1 VNKREIL
8 ALFST
13 LIGEIRN
20 YHEVRDAVSPRLDI
34 TFVDRDASAKA
45 LCMNGYTVAGTP
57 LYVSI
62 LTNSPSHTRGNKNS
76 ADDRRNLYVLG
87 LPFALSKN
95 EFAALFSQYGTVS
108 HCVILATVDNSSR
121 RRGFVVMS
129 SHEEAKRAMA
139 ALTRTQVKGH
149 AIDVSWA
156 VVQRSQGFLD
166 GGDRAMLLDS
176 RSNMP
181 SPSPAPFERQRV
193 MTSDSS
199 DSSLE
204 SHDADPASL
213 TTSFVPTTSLLV
225 TNLPTLLF
233 SQAQDLH
240 PLFFPFGRIEKLEIV
255 QVSPLGTMSVLV
267 QYSRASVAQEAK
279 ESLSGQLYGSYQ
291 IEARFV
297 RPATSM
303 LLDLNRGLSDSDS
316 ISVDKPTHASTG
328 PHNAISIPQG
338 GLINGDRLSC
348 NPCNI
353 MNSSAAMNN
362 FGMSNTGAAY
372 DFATMHSRQSSVSS
386 NQAFSSNAFDD
397 LHDFGQV
404 RASSG

>member
-1 VNKREIL
+1 
-8 ALFST
+8 
-13 LIGEIRN
+13 
-20 YHEVRDAVSPRLDI
+20 
-34 TFVDRDASAKA
+34 
-45 LCMNGYTVAGTP
+45 MNGYTVAGTP
-57 LYVSI
+57 LFVST
-62 LTNSPSHTRGNKNS
+62 LTNSPRCSKNS
-76 ADDRRNLYVLG
+76 VDDRRNLYVLG

-95 EFAALFSQYGTVS
+95 EFAALFTQYGTVS

-129 SHEEAKRAMA
+129 SHEEAKRAMT

-176 RSNMP
+176 RSNVP
-181 SPSPAPFERQRV
+181 SPSPSPFERQRSI
-193 MTSDSS
+193 TSDSS

-204 SHDADPASL
+204 SHEADPASL

-267 QYSRASVAQEAK
+267 QYSRVNVAQEAK
-279 ESLSGQLYGSYQ
+279 ESLTGQLYGSCQ

-297 RPATSM
+297 RPATTSV
-303 LLDLNRGLSDSDS
+303 LSDLNKNLPDGDAMAVDQNLTCFSNPILRS
-316 ISVDKPTHASTG
+316 INREWPTSFPSAVNPSAS
-328 PHNAISIPQG
+328 I
-338 GLINGDRLSC
+338 
-348 NPCNI
+348 
-353 MNSSAAMNN
+353 NN
-362 FGMSNTGAAY
+362 FGMPNLDTASY
-372 DFATMHSRQSSVSS
+372 DFTSANTRQQSISTTRP
-386 NQAFSSNAFDD
+386 FSSNTFGAQQGFDKNCD
-397 LHDFGQV
+397 GPSWTLDYGHMSDCQNHNPLTNALQYGVYQ
-404 RASSG
+404 SSAA